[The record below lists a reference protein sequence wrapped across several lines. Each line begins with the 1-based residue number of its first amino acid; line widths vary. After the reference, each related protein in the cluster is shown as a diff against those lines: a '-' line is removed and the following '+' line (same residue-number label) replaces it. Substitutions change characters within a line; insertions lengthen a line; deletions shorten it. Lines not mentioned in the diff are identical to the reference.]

1 MAHSLALRLHAKPM
15 LALLLAQF
23 LSALADNALLISAV
37 ASMKLLGQLD
47 HISWVQSGF
56 LVPFIVLAPY
66 VGKIADALPKGRV
79 MLMANTIKLV
89 GTVCMAWGMNPVM
102 AYLIVGI
109 GATLYSPAKYGI
121 LSQLFHAENLVKA
134 NALLESST
142 IVAILLGVVVG
153 GWLAD
158 WSVMGAIWLIAGI
171 YLLAALVNLMIP
183 RLPPSVQHQNWDMR
197 MTLHAFWHSLRLLWH
212 DAEARVSLIGTGLF
226 WGSGATLRLMLF
238 VWVPLV
244 LHITNNHTPANMMGV
259 LSMGIVVGAALAWW
273 AVGLTTM
280 HRAFVAGMFI
290 GPSIILLAFQTGV
303 WATDLCLLAMGV
315 AGGMFVVP
323 LNALLQAR
331 GQYHTGV
338 GQALS
343 IQNFVENMSML
354 TMVTVYGWV
363 ERVPIFVIILAFGV
377 LMTLGVG
384 ALLRES
390 SQIIQRGVRDE

>member
-1 MAHSLALRLHAKPM
+1 MTHSLALRLHAKPM

-23 LSALADNALLISAV
+23 LSALADNALLIGAV
-37 ASMKLLGQLD
+37 ASMKLLGQLN

-79 MLMANTIKLV
+79 MLMANTIKLF
-89 GTVCMAWGMNPVM
+89 GTVCMVWGMDPVM

-158 WSVMGAIWLIAGI
+158 WSVMGAIWLVGGI

-244 LHITNNHTPANMMGV
+244 LHITNNHTPANMIGV

-290 GPSIILLAFQTGV
+290 GPSIILLAFQTDV

-338 GQALS
+338 GQALY

-384 ALLRES
+384 VLLRENG
-390 SQIIQRGVRDE
+390 QIIQPGVRHE

>member
-1 MAHSLALRLHAKPM
+1 MTGSLGLRLHAKPM

-23 LSALADNALLISAV
+23 LSALADNALLIGAV

-47 HISWVQSGF
+47 RISWVQSGF
-56 LVPFIVLAPY
+56 LIPFIVLAPY

-79 MLMANTIKLV
+79 MLMANTVKLF
-89 GTVCMAWGMNPVM
+89 GTLCMAWGLNPI
-102 AYLIVGI
+102 ASYLIVGI

-121 LSQLFHAENLVKA
+121 LSQLFHTRSLVKA

-142 IVAILLGVVVG
+142 IVAILLGVVAG

-158 WSVMGAIWLIAGI
+158 WSVTAAIWIIGGV
-171 YLLAALVNLMIP
+171 YLMAALVNLMIP
-183 RLPPSVQHQNWDMR
+183 RLPPSVQHQNWGVR
-197 MTLHAFWHSLRLLWH
+197 TTVRAFWHSLYLLWH
-212 DAEARVSLIGTGLF
+212 DAEARISLIGTGLF

-259 LSMGIVVGAALAWW
+259 LSIGIVAGAAWAWW

-280 HRAFVAGMFI
+280 RRAFVAGMFI
-290 GPSIILLAFQTGV
+290 GPSIIVLAFQTSV
-303 WATDLCLLAMGV
+303 WATDLCLLGMGV

-354 TMVTVYGWV
+354 IMVTVYGWV
-363 ERVPIFVIILAFGV
+363 ENVSIFVMMLVFGV

-384 ALLRES
+384 ALLRGS
-390 SQIIQRGVRDE
+390 GQIIQRGAGNE

>member
-1 MAHSLALRLHAKPM
+1 MTGSLALRLHAKPM

-23 LSALADNALLISAV
+23 LSALADNALLIGAV

-47 HISWVQSGF
+47 RISWVQSGF
-56 LVPFIVLAPY
+56 LIPFIVLAPY

-79 MLMANTIKLV
+79 MLMANTVKLF
-89 GTVCMAWGMNPVM
+89 GTLCMAWGLNPI
-102 AYLIVGI
+102 ASYLIVGI

-121 LSQLFHAENLVKA
+121 LSQLFHTRSLVKA

-142 IVAILLGVVVG
+142 IVAILLGVVAG

-158 WSVMGAIWLIAGI
+158 WSVTAAIWIIGGI
-171 YLLAALVNLMIP
+171 YLMAALVNLMIP
-183 RLPPSVQHQNWDMR
+183 RLPPSVRHQNWGVR
-197 MTLHAFWHSLRLLWH
+197 TTVRAFWHSLCLLWH
-212 DAEARVSLIGTGLF
+212 DAEARISLIGTGLF

-259 LSMGIVVGAALAWW
+259 LSIGIVAGAAWAWW

-280 HRAFVAGMFI
+280 RRAFVAGMFI
-290 GPSIILLAFQTGV
+290 GPSIIVLVFQTSV
-303 WATDLCLLAMGV
+303 WATDLCLLGMGV

-323 LNALLQAR
+323 LNALLQTR

-354 TMVTVYGWV
+354 VMVTVYGWV
-363 ERVPIFVIILAFGV
+363 ENVSIFVMMLAFGV

-384 ALLRES
+384 ALLRGS
-390 SQIIQRGVRDE
+390 GQIIQRGAGNE